1 MLLLSPFYSLGPS
14 CSSPRRRAGC
24 SWTCTGSRRTTRAA
38 TRYTSLARVAC
49 FQSAHGCSL
58 TLLCHICHSYCVQR
72 MASIVEVDA
81 ETVKVEGATGQ
92 EVASLSI
99 KAVEAEGQE
108 HQLVCKP
115 AQGQESVWCA
125 LMGFIRARH
134 KIQDTMGMVSV
145 LPLVVAASQLDTDN
159 DQRVHSTTS
168 TWRRLP
174 WITRRR
180 SESGR
185 ASWSQTTRSLRR
197 RSQRRRLLRKRGSR
211 GGSSSSCRSPRSR
224 RRRLRGCVPVSP
236 FHG

>member
-1 MLLLSPFYSLGPS
+1 
-14 CSSPRRRAGC
+14 
-24 SWTCTGSRRTTRAA
+24 
-38 TRYTSLARVAC
+38 
-49 FQSAHGCSL
+49 
-58 TLLCHICHSYCVQR
+58 

-81 ETVKVEGATGQ
+81 ETVKVEGTTGQ

-99 KAVEAEGQE
+99 KAVEAEGEE
-108 HQLVCKP
+108 HQLLCKP

-145 LPLVVAASQLDTDN
+145 LALPLVVAASQLDTDN

-185 ASWSQTTRSLRR
+185 ASWSPTTSSLRR
-197 RSQRRRLLRKRGSR
+197 GSQQRRLQRKRGSR

-224 RRRLRGCVPVSP
+224 RRRLRGWVPVSP